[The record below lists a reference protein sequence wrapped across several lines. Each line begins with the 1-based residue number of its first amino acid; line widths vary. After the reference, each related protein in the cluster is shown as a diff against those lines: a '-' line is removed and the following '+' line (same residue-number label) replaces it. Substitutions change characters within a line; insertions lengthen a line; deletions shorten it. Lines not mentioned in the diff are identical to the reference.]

1 MASPSGASA
10 TSPLASI
17 GQNDTPAL
25 IGRIDSGV
33 KLGLIVYAIQPQSPR
48 EVDKRLLLV
57 EQAEHVRCGLKCSE
71 LAISI
76 EDVEL
81 AVVLPECRSGVG
93 AACVIDLFR
102 RILSLADD
110 HRFKD
115 AEQPVAIRCEVL
127 QDVDGARVV
136 AHDRDQVHG
145 RHLRAN
151 EFLGRL

>member
-1 MASPSGASA
+1 M
-10 TSPLASI
+10 

-25 IGRIDSGV
+25 MAASTV
-33 KLGLIVYAIQPQSPR
+33 ACKLGLIVYAVQPQPAR

-57 EQAEHVRCGLKCSE
+57 ELAEHVRCGLKCSE
-71 LAISI
+71 LAVSI

-81 AVVLPECRSGVG
+81 AVVLPESRSGVG
-93 AACVIDLFR
+93 AACVINIFR

-110 HRFKD
+110 HRFKN

-136 AHDRDQVHG
+136 AHDRDQVHR